1 MLGSRISKDVA
12 MITPAQKMKTELQ
25 KHVSY
30 WQTEFDLDKWQV
42 SGVLF
47 EIAMD
52 ALMVIEVEDNHD
64 DDDDDDM

>member
-1 MLGSRISKDVA
+1 MLGSRISEDVA
-12 MITPAQKMKTELQ
+12 VITPAQKMKTELQ
-25 KHVSY
+25 KHVNY

-52 ALMVIEVEDNHD
+52 ALMVIEIEDEHD
-64 DDDDDDM
+64 DDDDEVL

>member
-1 MLGSRISKDVA
+1 

-25 KHVSY
+25 KHVNY

-52 ALMVIEVEDNHD
+52 ALMVIEIEDEHD
-64 DDDDDDM
+64 DDDDDEVL

>member
-1 MLGSRISKDVA
+1 

-25 KHVSY
+25 KHVNY

-52 ALMVIEVEDNHD
+52 TLMIIPVD
-64 DDDDDDM
+64 DDDDEDEEEE